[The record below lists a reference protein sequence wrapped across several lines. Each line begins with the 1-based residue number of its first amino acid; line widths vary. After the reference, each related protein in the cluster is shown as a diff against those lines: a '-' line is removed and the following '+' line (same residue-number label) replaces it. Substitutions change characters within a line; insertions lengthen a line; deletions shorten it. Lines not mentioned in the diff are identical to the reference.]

1 MSYIFFIDVNLMLLF
16 FHLCVPVDDVYV
28 HVFQSGTFA
37 VKHPRNLRIKVHI
50 NGKLWNI
57 ATWNLSIFVYHLFLY
72 VSFYKLLFLK
82 IAPPWIYFW
91 LSAFIHP
98 RQVKVNGGSIII
110 SYFALSREEL
120 VSAKGKK
127 YKILSSIA
135 EDLSLIGFVFY
146 PSWTTI
152 NKIIPTSNMS

>member
-1 MSYIFFIDVNLMLLF
+1 MILGYRLWFLIVSNIFFIDVNLILVF

-28 HVFQSGTFA
+28 HIFQSGTFA

-72 VSFYKLLFLK
+72 VLFHKLLFLK

-110 SYFALSREEL
+110 SYFAFKEEL
-120 VSAKGKK
+120 VSAMKK
-127 YKILSSIA
+127 RKEI
-135 EDLSLIGFVFY
+135 
-146 PSWTTI
+146 
-152 NKIIPTSNMS
+152 